1 MPGTALSEQINP
13 AGALGFV
20 FSVLSPSVG
29 RVRMQALRGLRR
41 ANPHG
46 KGTGPLPHPTIRPSN
61 KSSCSLGTRGRRGD
75 E

>member
-20 FSVLSPSVG
+20 FPVLSPSVG

-46 KGTGPLPHPTIRPSN
+46 EGDRATSPSHHT
-61 KSSCSLGTRGRRGD
+61 SLEQKLLFIGNPGEERG
-75 E
+75 